1 VRYVFLEQGWEDYQ
15 FWVQTDRAMLRRLNR
30 LIEDAARSPFS
41 GIGKPEAL
49 RDDFAG
55 WWSRRI
61 DEEHRMV
68 YRHEG
73 DSLVIAQCRFHYHK

>member
-30 LIEDAARSPFS
+30 LIEDCARSPFS

-61 DEEHRMV
+61 DEEHRIV

-73 DSLVIAQCRFHYHK
+73 DSLIVAQCRFHYHK

>member
-1 VRYVFLEQGWEDYQ
+1 MRYVFLEQGWEDYQ

-30 LIEDAARSPFS
+30 LIEDCARSPFS

-61 DEEHRMV
+61 DEEHRIV

-73 DSLVIAQCRFHYHK
+73 DSLIVAQCRFHYHK

>member
-1 VRYVFLEQGWEDYQ
+1 VKYVFLERAWEDYQ

-30 LIEDAARSPFS
+30 LIEDCGRSPFS

-61 DEEHRMV
+61 DEEHRLV
-68 YRHEG
+68 YRHEVG
-73 DSLVIAQCRFHYHK
+73 SLIIAQCRFHYHK

>member
-1 VRYVFLEQGWEDYQ
+1 MRYVFLEQGWEDYQ